1 MKLILKFRSY
11 LYTNSKAKNIIILL
25 IAAQAINVS
34 MSLFTFPIIQAN
46 AHGLMAF
53 DISPLGYSF
62 EYARAFLD
70 ALSQNS
76 RNVYLFIQ
84 EPLDVFF
91 PLLSSLFFMLLLA
104 RLTKNNSNWPLIGLF
119 PLIFDYVENI
129 LVINML
135 IANNISST
143 LVKVSSIV
151 TIIKSASYTT
161 CYCLIIILLFIRG
174 LKFQRRRKQYESKV

>member
-1 MKLILKFRSY
+1 MKLILKLKSS
-11 LYTNSKAKNIIILL
+11 LYKNSKTKNIIIIL
-25 IAAQAINVS
+25 IAAQAINVA
-34 MSLFTFPIIQAN
+34 MNLFTFPIIQAN
-46 AHGLMAF
+46 SHGLMPF
-53 DISPLGYSF
+53 DISPMGYSF
-62 EYARAFLD
+62 EYARTFLD

-84 EPLDVFF
+84 EPLDLFF

-104 RLTKNNSNWPLIGLF
+104 RLTKNNSNFPFIGLV

-151 TIIKSASYTT
+151 SIIKSASYTT

-174 LKFQRRRKQYESKV
+174 LKFLRRKK